1 MILRFSNRELQ
12 RKFDLLALLTHK
24 EFALKYKRTTL
35 GILWSLLN
43 PLLTALVFFVAFKIF
58 MRFKM
63 ENYTYFLLTA
73 LFPWSWFSS
82 SVIISA
88 RSLVDNVTLIKKM
101 IFPRH
106 YLIASVILAQM
117 VHLLFAIPI
126 LLVLSTFNGVAPSIF
141 WLLGVPIALAIQFAF
156 SFGVSLIIAI
166 TNTYFRDIEYLV
178 GVSMN
183 LVFWMTPITYPLST
197 IPERYRNLAYLN
209 PLTSLMN
216 LWRSIFLQ
224 NAIEPRDL
232 AISCAMGI
240 CFLIAGFAIFRKLEK
255 RLDEVL

>member
-1 MILRFSNRELQ
+1 MTLHFSNRELQ

-35 GILWSLLN
+35 GILWSLFN
-43 PLLTALVFFVAFKIF
+43 PLLTALVFFIAFKVF

-63 ENYTYFLLTA
+63 ENYTFFLLTA
-73 LFPWSWFSS
+73 LFPWSWFSA

-88 RSLVDNVTLIKKM
+88 RSLVDNVTLIKKI

-117 VHLLFAIPI
+117 VHLIFSVPI
-126 LLVLSTFNGVAPSIF
+126 LLVIAAANGSVPSPF
-141 WLLGVPIALAIQFAF
+141 WLVAIPMAMAVQFAF
-156 SFGVSLIIAI
+156 TFGISLAIAI
-166 TNTYFRDIEYLV
+166 CNTYFRDIEYLV
-178 GVSMN
+178 GVLMN
-183 LVFWMTPITYPLST
+183 LLFWMTPITYPMT
-197 IPERYRNLAYLN
+197 AIPERYRRLAMLN

-216 LWRSIFLQ
+216 LWRSIFIH
-224 NAIEPRDL
+224 NTVAWEDL
-232 AISCAMGI
+232 GI
-240 CFLIAGFAIFRKLEK
+240 ASLMAAVFLTAGFFIFRRLEK

>member
-1 MILRFSNRELQ
+1 MTLRFSNRELQ

-24 EFALKYKRTTL
+24 EFALKYKRTSL
-35 GILWSLLN
+35 GILWSLFN

-73 LFPWSWFSS
+73 LFAWSWFSS
-82 SVIISA
+82 SVIISGRA
-88 RSLVDNVTLIKKM
+88 LVDNVTLIKKI

-106 YLIASVILAQM
+106 YLVAAVILAQM
-117 VHLLFAIPI
+117 VNLIFSVPI
-126 LLVLSTFNGVAPSIF
+126 LLVIGAANGIHPSFVWVIGIPLAMAVQFMFTFGI
-141 WLLGVPIALAIQFAF
+141 
-156 SFGVSLIIAI
+156 SLIIAI
-166 TNTYFRDIEYLV
+166 SNTYFRDIEYLV

-183 LVFWMTPITYPLST
+183 LVFWMTPITYPLSS
-197 IPERYRNLAYLN
+197 IPEKYRNLAYLN

-216 LWRSIFLQ
+216 LWRSIFFENVL
-224 NAIEPRDL
+224 PWKDL
-232 AISCAMGI
+232 GISAVTAVF
-240 CFLIAGFAIFRKLEK
+240 FLFMGFAFFRRLER